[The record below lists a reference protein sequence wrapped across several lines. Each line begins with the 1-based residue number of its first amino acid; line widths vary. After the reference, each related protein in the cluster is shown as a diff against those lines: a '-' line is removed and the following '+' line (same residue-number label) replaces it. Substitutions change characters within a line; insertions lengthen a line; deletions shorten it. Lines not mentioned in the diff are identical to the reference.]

1 MPAWAD
7 AGGNVV
13 ICVKNSGKFTTRYP
27 TVEFQE
33 AAHLDEGGI
42 WPAPYALQEGSPAG
56 EGKVAEVVKA
66 AAS

>member
-1 MPAWAD
+1 MPACAD

-42 WPAPYALQEGSPAG
+42 WPAPYALQEGSPAV
-56 EGKVAEVVKA
+56 EGKAAEVVKTA
-66 AAS
+66 VS